1 MVKMLRFAAEQDAEA
16 LLEIYRPYV
25 ETTSITFET
34 QVPTVAEFT
43 ERIRDILTM
52 FPYLVIEEGGELL
65 GYAYAHPFHQ
75 RAAYDWTVESSIYV
89 RQDARHEH
97 LGMLLYEALLERLAC
112 QGVRNVCA
120 VVTVPNEPST
130 AFHKRM
136 GFRSA
141 GILPDFGYKMGQW
154 HGVEYLYLRLG
165 AEKEAP
171 KPLIPQ
177 KALPEELRTPVTL
190 DKR

>member
-1 MVKMLRFAAEQDAEA
+1 MARILRFAAEQDAPA

-34 QVPTVAEFT
+34 EVPTVAEFR

-52 FPYLVIEEGGELL
+52 FPYLVVEEDGELL

-75 RAAYDWTVESSIYV
+75 RAAYDWTVESSVYV
-89 RQDARHEH
+89 RQDVRHGH
-97 LGMLLYEALLERLAC
+97 IGTVLYQALMERLSA

-136 GFRSA
+136 GFQSA
-141 GILPDFGYKMGQW
+141 GILPDFGYKMGRW

-165 AEKEAP
+165 AGKEAP
-171 KPLIPQ
+171 DPLIPQ
-177 KALPEELRTPVTL
+177 TALPEELRAPVIL
-190 DKR
+190 DN

>member
-1 MVKMLRFAAEQDAEA
+1 MARILRFAAEQDAPA

-34 QVPTVAEFT
+34 EVPTVAEFR
-43 ERIRDILTM
+43 ERIRDVLTM
-52 FPYLVIEEGGELL
+52 FPYLVIEEDGELL

-75 RAAYDWTVESSIYV
+75 RAAFDWTVESSVYV
-89 RQDARHEH
+89 RQDVRH
-97 LGMLLYEALLERLAC
+97 GQIGTILYQALMERLSI

-120 VVTVPNEPST
+120 VVTVPNEPSM

-154 HGVEYLYLRLG
+154 HGVEYLYQRLG
-165 AEKEAP
+165 TDMEAP

-177 KALPEELRTPVTL
+177 TALPEALRVPIML
-190 DKR
+190 DKN